1 MTSALRSIDPALEPI
16 VPIRDWQVSPEEMID
31 YAKQQGIP
39 TPSSVADYDVDANF
53 WARSL
58 TSRDRDDPWAQIPEE
73 MYVLTKAASDAP
85 EVPAV
90 VEIEFESG
98 TPIKINGVPMP
109 FAELIQSLATIAGAH
124 GVGRVEFVEPDVAG
138 SPRRRILEAP
148 AAVTLQTALRELQ
161 AFMTPRDLHGLSAEM
176 AAKYISLVLEG
187 AWFSPARH
195 ALDAFVAKATTPVTG
210 TVRLK
215 LDKGVCQ
222 VAEVQPARV
231 PAVQEPT
238 MQAPPS

>member
-1 MTSALRSIDPALEPI
+1 MYL
-16 VPIRDWQVSPEEMID
+16 
-31 YAKQQGIP
+31 
-39 TPSSVADYDVDANF
+39 
-53 WARSL
+53 L
-58 TSRDRDDPWAQIPEE
+58 TR
-73 MYVLTKAASDAP
+73 AASEAP

-90 VEIEFESG
+90 VEIEFDSG
-98 TPIKINGVPMP
+98 TPIKINGVPMS

-124 GVGRVEFVEPDVAG
+124 GVGRVEFVEPGVDG

-161 AFMTPRDLHGLSAEM
+161 VFMTPRELHALTAEM
-176 AAKYISLVLEG
+176 AAKYIALVLEG

-195 ALDAFVAKATTPVTG
+195 ALDAFVARATTSVTG

-231 PAVQEPT
+231 PAVQQPT
-238 MQAPPS
+238 MPVPPN